1 MHDKKKRQGADK
13 VQSPLKDACAKIR
26 DYNYILRLSRKDTG
40 ILDQYRDVLIAGAG
54 GFAETF
60 YDYLFDNPDIAH
72 MLYEFEQH
80 GGDVGMLARSELK
93 QLLHCL
99 FTADSGQHEQA
110 LLAAGRKH
118 REYGFRPVWVIG
130 GYNLLEEYLER
141 RLPELITDP
150 NDRSA
155 IESLL
160 ARLILRN
167 LGLTL
172 EGYWAQDDGEP
183 GQDGAIPAWT
193 ARLEGIL
200 NSLPGLVWSVN
211 IESNT
216 VVYANRA
223 MQQVFSTGMKAPF
236 PMLSEAD
243 EQDRQQVMAA
253 WQDAVRG
260 DGRQVELRLTLGT
273 SEQRWFR
280 LSMYPSS
287 CSRGGSACIHCV
299 LEDINQQVRERMQLQ
314 QLATTDPLTGLPNRA
329 LWTDHLNMALAAS
342 RRVPGSQVVLIAIDI
357 NQFRMY
363 NDTLGRDAGDM
374 LLRDVAE
381 RLDAIVRE
389 SDSLARL
396 GGDQFG
402 ILLQPANNTREA
414 AERVITKILD
424 MFDIP
429 FSYRDK
435 QLCINLSLGIARF
448 PEDGNSADALL
459 INAES
464 AMQRAKRNGLP
475 YQYFDPLND
484 VSSIQQLRYSG
495 QIRNA
500 IVNNELEL
508 HYQPQIDLQSERISG
523 AEALLRWDHPHE
535 GTVMPGRI
543 IPLAEQL
550 GLITP
555 ITDWVLQTALRQ
567 CRQWRCEG
575 VDVPVSV
582 NVSAR
587 SFQNP
592 RLLDK
597 IRQALLEADIPGELL
612 ELEITEATLM
622 MDVERAN
629 GVLGRLSDIGV
640 RIAIDDFGTG
650 YSSLSYL
657 KRLPVHTIKID
668 RSFIADIAFDRQD
681 IAIVRSI
688 IELGHNL
695 GYKVIAEGV
704 ESGTALQLLSR
715 LGCDAAQGFHISRP
729 LPEQQLASM
738 LAAGADRR
746 PG

>member
-1 MHDKKKRQGADK
+1 MPDNKNQQGEG
-13 VQSPLKDACAKIR
+13 DARAFSAAAYAKIR
-26 DYNYILRLSRKDTG
+26 EYNYILRLSLQDTR
-40 ILDQYRDVLIAGAG
+40 ILDRYRDVLISGAA
-54 GFAETF
+54 GFAEAF
-60 YDYLFDNPDIAH
+60 YNYLFDNPDIAQ
-72 MLYEFEQH
+72 MLYQYEGS

-118 REYGFRPVWVIG
+118 RELGFRPVWVIG
-130 GYNLLEEYLER
+130 GYNLLEEYLGET
-141 RLPELITDP
+141 LQELISDEA
-150 NDRSA
+150 DRAA
-155 IESLL
+155 IEALL

-172 EGYWAQDDGEP
+172 EGYWNVPPAGNDQEMGLPSYTAQ
-183 GQDGAIPAWT
+183 
-193 ARLEGIL
+193 LEGLLGSI
-200 NSLPGLVWSVN
+200 PYLVWTVDIGTGS
-211 IESNT
+211 

-223 MQQVFSTGMKAPF
+223 LHEVFGQRMEAPF
-236 PMLSEAD
+236 PMLGYIH
-243 EQDRQQVMAA
+243 EQDRQRLLAA
-253 WQDAVRG
+253 WQDTVRG
-260 DGRQVELRLTLGT
+260 DTRQVEIRMALPER
-273 SEQRWFR
+273 EQCWYR
-280 LSMYPSS
+280 LSMYPAP
-287 CSRGGSACIHCV
+287 CGRGGPTCVHCV
-299 LEDINQQVRERMQLQ
+299 LEDIDLQIHERLQLQ
-314 QLATTDPLTGLPNRA
+314 QMATTDPLTGLPNRA

-342 RRVPGSQVVLIAIDI
+342 RRVPGSQVVLISIDI

-363 NDTLGRDAGDM
+363 NDTLGRPAGDI

-381 RLDAIVRE
+381 RLDSIVRE

-402 ILLQPANNTREA
+402 ILLHPANNTREA
-414 AERVITKILD
+414 AERVITKVLD
-424 MFDIP
+424 VFEIP
-429 FSYRDK
+429 FSYLDK
-435 QLCINLSLGIARF
+435 QLCISLSLGIARF

-484 VSSIQQLRYSG
+484 VTSLQQLRYSG
-495 QIRNA
+495 QIRSA
-500 IVNNELEL
+500 IDNNELEL
-508 HYQPQIDLQSERISG
+508 HYQPQIDLQSEKISG
-523 AEALLRWDHPHE
+523 AEALLRWDHPLE

-555 ITDWVLQTALRQ
+555 ITDWVLLTALRQ

-575 VDVPVSV
+575 IDVPVSV

-587 SFQNP
+587 SFQSP
-592 RLLDK
+592 RLLEK
-597 IRQALLEADIPGELL
+597 ISQALLEADMPGDHL
-612 ELEITEATLM
+612 EIEITEATLM
-622 MDVERAN
+622 MDVDRAAE
-629 GVLGRLSDIGV
+629 LLSSLSDLGV

-657 KRLPVHTIKID
+657 KRLPIHTLKID
-668 RSFIADIAFDRQD
+668 QSFVADVAFDHQD

-688 IELGHNL
+688 IDLGHNL
-695 GYKVIAEGV
+695 GYKVVAEGV
-704 ESGTALQLLSR
+704 ENSTALQLLCR

-729 LPEQQLASM
+729 LPEQHLAQLF
-738 LAAGADRR
+738 AGAMRL